1 MPKKSWL
8 KVILISTLV
17 LTIVFYAVWQL
28 RHVVGGPAISITS
41 PAPGFVADKPLV
53 EITGQAEQI
62 DFLYLNGRQIFT
74 DEEGQFSEK
83 YLAAPGY
90 NVIQLVGKDKFGRQT
105 TEMVEFVINNQQQ

>member
-8 KVILISTLV
+8 KIILVSTLV

-28 RHVVGGPAISITS
+28 RHVVGGPSVTIAL
-41 PAPGFVADKPLV
+41 PQPGFVSDEPLV
-53 EITGQAEQI
+53 EIAGTAEQI

-74 DEEGQFSEK
+74 DETGQFSEK
-83 YLAAPGY
+83 FLASPGY